1 VSDDW
6 INLPFGVCIDCQESC
21 HGTGFELGTTHGW
34 KRRICIMV
42 QVQVY
47 EGIIVGVEYD
57 INNIRPSCNLD
68 TV

>member
-1 VSDDW
+1 
-6 INLPFGVCIDCQESC
+6 
-21 HGTGFELGTTHGW
+21 
-34 KRRICIMV
+34 
-42 QVQVY
+42 VQVY